1 MYHLNKRCVFCL
13 QLLELRDS
21 SVAETF
27 SWPQH
32 HQLWST
38 LQEYLHPQD
47 QLWTQ
52 LYCRG
57 KTSKLYEIIYD
68 VSNMMNDLI
77 FLRHLDQLQS
87 RVPGVECRDQESL
100 VPVLHQ
106 LRLLLAWLPL
116 VLSEFPVVRGVTFDQ
131 GPFNRTFG
139 RPLRQAAPVGN
150 FFNTLAC
157 SSKHHHWHNCGP
169 CGVSVIISWSGCFA
183 EGLVLSPIEW
193 SLPLIDLA
201 LIEVSD
207 TILHLLSSS
216 YCDT

>member
-1 MYHLNKRCVFCL
+1 MYHLNKRCVFCP
-13 QLLELRDS
+13 QLLELRDL

-27 SWPQH
+27 SLPQH

-47 QLWTQ
+47 QLCTQ

-77 FLRHLDQLQS
+77 LLRHLDQLQS

-106 LRLLLAWLPL
+106 LRLLLTWLPF
-116 VLSEFPVVRGVTFDQ
+116 VLSQFPVVRGVTFDQ
-131 GPFNRTFG
+131 GSFYRTQLLEDCWG
-139 RPLRQAAPVGN
+139 RLHLPVI
-150 FFNTLAC
+150 FFNTIAC
-157 SSKHHHWHNCGP
+157 SSKYHHWHGCGP
-169 CGVSVIISWSGCFA
+169 SFTSVTISW
-183 EGLVLSPIEW
+183 
-193 SLPLIDLA
+193 
-201 LIEVSD
+201 
-207 TILHLLSSS
+207 
-216 YCDT
+216 